1 MALARNPEL
10 QNCTRASLIQCIYD
24 SARFGLEVNTG
35 RGFAYLIPFNN
46 RKAGITVCT
55 LQIGYKGMTE
65 LARRTGEYASIET
78 KVVGP
83 NDILELEYVTEGTKF
98 RHVPDFEEFKVE
110 DIRAFYSLI
119 RMKDAP
125 QYPLIEVMNR
135 AQVNRIRQSS
145 RCGQVWEPHYDE
157 MGRKTVLKRSLK
169 NMPMSEELQGAI
181 EYDNRQHDEGPIITP
196 SDQRGSD
203 SIVNRL
209 EAKGSTV
216 AIGHVPAVH
225 DDVDFDSDVP
235 IDVEAEEAPPEPA
248 PAPPP
253 AEPKKSTKSKAETKA
268 APANP
273 APPPTEADDIVS
285 DADEVEAWDLDRQ

>member
-1 MALARNPEL
+1 MALARNPDL
-10 QNCTRASLIQCIYD
+10 QYCTRASLIQCIYD

-65 LARRTGEYASIET
+65 LARRTGEYHSIET

-125 QYPLIEVMNR
+125 HYPLIEVMNR

-145 RCGQVWEPHYDE
+145 RCGHVWEPHYDE

-203 SIVNRL
+203 SIVDRL
-209 EAKGSTV
+209 EAKGASV
-216 AIGHVPAVH
+216 AIGHVPSVH
-225 DDVDFDSDVP
+225 DEDVDFDSDLP
-235 IDVEAEEAPPEPA
+235 IDVEAEEAPPV

-253 AEPKKSTKSKAETKA
+253 AESKKPPKPKAEAKS
-268 APANP
+268 
-273 APPPTEADDIVS
+273 APPPNPTPADDIVS
-285 DADEVEAWDLDRQ
+285 DADDVETWDLDRQ